1 MPYSPLWGG
10 APARRR
16 LPAGALIFLLALTLQ
31 AETGSNAWL
40 RYSPQPIE
48 KIPAVL
54 TTLNTSLLIDNA
66 RDELRKGIR
75 GMTGKTLRLESGMPH
90 EPAIIL
96 RIAAGSAPDAY
107 SIKADHGNIAI
118 TASTDRGVLYGA
130 FAFLRKLA
138 LHQAIDEQ
146 QTPATPIRWVNQ
158 WDRLDGSIER
168 GYGGKSIF
176 WENGHARADLSRV
189 SEYARLL
196 ASLGINGCAIN
207 NVNADKRILSPEFLP
222 EIASIAAALR
232 PWGVATV
239 ISVDFS
245 SPKTI
250 GGLDTFDPLDPR
262 VALWWKTKFDDLYAA
277 IPDLGG
283 VVMKADSEGQAGP
296 SAYHR
301 THADAANVV
310 ARALAPHHGLIFY
323 RGFVYDHH
331 MDWNNPKNDRARAAY
346 DNFVDLDGKFD
357 QNVVIQIKNGPID
370 FQVREPASPL
380 FAALDKTQKAI
391 ELQITQEYMGQARH
405 MVFLVPQW
413 KETLDFPCNMV
424 ARASACRDGFSLRVR
439 AFIGVANVGLDE
451 SWTGNHLSQANLY
464 GFGRLAWN
472 PDLSARQII
481 DEWTAQTFGPETVDT
496 IAKMQLTS
504 WRTYENYTG
513 PLGLQT
519 LTDIVGNHYG
529 VAVEASERN
538 GWGQWH
544 RADENGAGMDRSV
557 ATGTGYIGQYR
568 PQIARIFENLATC
581 PDDLL
586 LFFHHVPY
594 THKLHS
600 GKTVIQSIY
609 DSHYEGAE
617 AVEQYVR
624 DWQSLKPHIDE
635 QRYSEVL
642 HQLEYQS
649 GQAVVWRDAVT
660 NWFLRASGIPDEKH
674 RVGNYPGRFEAESMT
689 LDGYS
694 IVDVKPWE
702 TASSGKAVECPIVRC
717 SASFHYDGPPGWHE
731 IRIQYFDQST
741 GISNFRVFVNAQQI
755 DQWQAADQVPE
766 RRNKIDSSSSTRRTI
781 TGIALRKG
789 DEIRI
794 EGVPD
799 GPEHAAL
806 DYVEIK

>member
-1 MPYSPLWGG
+1 MRTLGG
-10 APARRR
+10 ASFSLQRR
-16 LPAGALIFLLALTLQ
+16 LQPTSALLLLSLTLH
-31 AETGSNAWL
+31 AETGRDAWL
-40 RYSPQPIE
+40 RYSPQQIE

-54 TTLNTSLLIDNA
+54 KSQSSAILDNA
-66 RDELRKGIR
+66 RDEITKGLR
-75 GMTGKTLRLESGMPH
+75 GMTGKTLRAESGIRR
-90 EPAIIL
+90 ESGIIL
-96 RIAAGSAPDAY
+96 ATIPSTLPPDAY
-107 SIKADHGNIAI
+107 ELKTDGGNIRI

-138 LHQAIDEQ
+138 LHQPIDEQ
-146 QTPATPIRWVNQ
+146 STPRTALRWVNQ
-158 WDRLDGSIER
+158 WDRLDGTIER

-176 WENGHARADLSRV
+176 WEAGRARTDLSRV
-189 SEYARLL
+189 REYARLL
-196 ASLGINGCAIN
+196 ASLGINGCAVN

-222 EIASIAAALR
+222 QIAAIANVLR

-239 ISVDFS
+239 ISVDFA

-262 VALWWKTKFDDLYAA
+262 VAQWWKTKFDEIYGA

-310 ARALAPHHGLIFY
+310 ARALAPHHGFIFY

-346 DNFVDLDGKFD
+346 DNFLDIDGKFD
-357 QNVVIQIKNGPID
+357 ANVVIQIKNGPID

-413 KETLDFPCNMV
+413 KEALDFNLGPAPV
-424 ARASACRDGFSLRVR
+424 KKLVQ
-439 AFIGVANVGLDE
+439 AFIGVANVGLDDN
-451 SWTGNHLSQANLY
+451 WLGNHLSQANLY

-472 PDLSARQII
+472 PDLTSREIV
-481 DEWTAQTFGPETVDT
+481 DEWTIQTFGRETVNT
-496 IAKMQLTS
+496 IANMQLSS

-544 RADENGAGMDRSV
+544 NADEKGVGMNRTV

-568 PQIARIFENLATC
+568 PQIAGIFENLKTC

-594 THKLHS
+594 TYKLHS

-617 AVEQYVR
+617 AVEQYVH
-624 DWQSLKPHIDE
+624 DWQTLKPHIDE
-635 QRYSEVL
+635 QRYSEIL

-649 GQAVVWRDAVT
+649 GQAVVWRDAVN
-660 NWFLRASGIPDEKH
+660 NWFLRASKIPDEKG
-674 RVGNYPGRFEAESMT
+674 RVGNDPGRIEAESMK

-694 IVDVKPWE
+694 IIDVTPWE
-702 TASSGKAVECPIVRC
+702 TASGAKAIECSTARC
-717 SASFHYDGPPGWHE
+717 TASFRYDGPGGWHE
-731 IRIQYFDQST
+731 IRVQYFDQST
-741 GISNFRVFVNAQQI
+741 GISTFRLFVNDQQI
-755 DQWQAADQVPE
+755 DEWQAADQVPE
-766 RRNKIDSSSSTRRTI
+766 RRTKVDSSSSTRRTI
-781 TGIALRKG
+781 TGIALRPG

-806 DYVEIK
+806 DYVEIR